1 MNQPDIL
8 LTDLTL
14 EPIYP
19 KYSKNKVVQSIKK
32 KIKLPVSYW
41 QRHITFLLKYGSI
54 KKHFNLLRALIN
66 WKLGNEVIGN
76 MPAFLKIEISR
87 ECKVGCK
94 FCLTE
99 KPTWFYSLEN
109 YKQLIDKFQH
119 YSYLVS
125 LYDIGEP
132 LEHSEMNECI
142 TYAHNKKLGT
152 VISTSLAVER
162 TDDFWKK
169 LVKSGLDLL
178 IVAIDGVTKEVYN
191 KYRTNADFDLVM
203 SNLKKIIH
211 FKKLYGSNICIEWQ
225 MIDFVW
231 NKEEHEP
238 GRKLALELGCDRFRL
253 IKEVVKARRNYFKDT
268 FIRKKNCILPYI
280 LLLVTAN
287 NLVRPC
293 YKIYNEKVEIGD
305 LNMNSFEEIWNGDE
319 VKRIRNKNL
328 IGCRTGCKTCRG

>member
-1 MNQPDIL
+1 MNEHDIL
-8 LTDLTL
+8 LTDNPTSS
-14 EPIYP
+14 IHP
-19 KYSKNKVVQSIKK
+19 KYQKNKLPSERK
-32 KIKLPVSYW
+32 KIKLPLAHW
-41 QRHITFLLKYGSI
+41 QRHISFLLKYGSF
-54 KKHFNLLRALIN
+54 KKHFNLLNALVN
-66 WKLGNEVIGN
+66 WKLGKEEIGN

-99 KPTWFYSLEN
+99 KPTWFYSFEN
-109 YKQLIDKFQH
+109 YTKLIDKFQD
-119 YSYLVS
+119 YAYLVS

-132 LEHSEMNECI
+132 LEHNEMNECI
-142 TYAHNKKLGT
+142 SYANSKKLGT

-162 TDDFWKK
+162 TDDFWIK

-191 KYRTNADFDLVM
+191 KYRANADFDLVI
-203 SNLKKIIH
+203 SNLKKILH
-211 FKKLYGSNICIEWQ
+211 YKKLYGSNICIEWQ

-231 NKEEHEP
+231 NKHEHEH
-238 GRKLALELGCDRFRL
+238 GRKMALELGCDRFRL
-253 IKEVVKARRNYFKDT
+253 IKEVVKVRRSYFKDTT

-305 LNMNSFEEIWNGDE
+305 LSKNSFEEIWNGDE